1 MHVFKLGAR
10 LIQKILKK
18 QKQKKDI
25 RLGKGIRN
33 LKNPNILIRPGGGGV
48 LLSISLFI
56 YFLNYIFDFYTFR
69 KSGRGQRC

>member
-48 LLSISLFI
+48 RIAFN
-56 YFLNYIFDFYTFR
+56 FTVYIFP
-69 KSGRGQRC
+69 